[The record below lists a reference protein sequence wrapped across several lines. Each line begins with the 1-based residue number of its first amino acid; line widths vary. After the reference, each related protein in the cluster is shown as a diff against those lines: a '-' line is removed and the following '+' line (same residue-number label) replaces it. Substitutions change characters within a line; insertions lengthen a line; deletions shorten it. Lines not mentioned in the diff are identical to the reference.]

1 MVVRYRTE
9 QLRKVCEDA
18 SIAGKKY
25 GDAMAEKIQMRIEQ
39 LQAAESVEMLVS
51 WHIGRC
57 HPLQGNRKGQYAMD
71 LTHPYRLIF
80 EKVNEQIIAVKVL
93 EIVDYH

>member
-1 MVVRYRTE
+1 
-9 QLRKVCEDA
+9 
-18 SIAGKKY
+18 
-25 GDAMAEKIQMRIEQ
+25 
-39 LQAAESVEMLVS
+39 
-51 WHIGRC
+51 
-57 HPLQGNRKGQYAMD
+57 MD